1 MQHDMMNLSINL
13 KKSIM
18 KKKTL
23 KQYFTDASDIKSL
36 MCQLLGDV
44 TDLSLLEPSVGHG
57 SFLSGLLGH
66 PKKIDAVDVDSD
78 ALEVT
83 RERYGHLNVT
93 LHHKDF
99 IKIFDGDLLSEIDA
113 ISETLYDAVI
123 SNPPYGLYFDLD
135 YRRQLKKKYPN
146 FYVRESYGLFFM
158 LSILRLK
165 ENGRYVFL
173 IPDTF
178 LTSVSHKPLREFIAS
193 VAAPSHIIRFPSK
206 RFETVN
212 FAYGNLCI
220 IAGNRKKLEA
230 DHSAYW
236 SDIFSDEQHLSLASV
251 LESSVSAKTLIQ
263 EISTGWNPGMLGEDK
278 KNTTNHTVLG
288 NLAECRTGI
297 YTGDN
302 ERFIGFDPA
311 RVTRRINGHPIE
323 WSHVKDDELNV
334 NEKESGIKVGKFY
347 VPMIRGGHRQP
358 FEQPSSA
365 IHWSEESL
373 HFYKTNKKARLQNAD
388 FYFRRGISVPM
399 VSTRRISA
407 AIMENAVFDQ
417 GVVGIFPKEERDIPF
432 LLLYL
437 NSSLASRRIKEITNG
452 SANNSANYLKRLP
465 VPKLTEDQYNTA
477 AEIYSNARINR
488 SLPQEV
494 CDDFIESIDSLPL

>member
-1 MQHDMMNLSINL
+1 
-13 KKSIM
+13 M
-18 KKKTL
+18 KKKIL

-57 SFLSGLLGH
+57 SFLSGLIGN
-66 PKKIDAVDVDSD
+66 PRKIDAVDVDGE

-83 RERYGHLNVT
+83 RERYGHLNLE

-99 IKIFDGDLLSEIDA
+99 IRIFDGDLLSASDV

-220 IAGNRKKLEA
+220 IAGHRRKLEEN
-230 DHSAYW
+230 HSTYW
-236 SDIFSDEQHLSLASV
+236 SDIFSDEQHLNIADVS
-251 LESSVSAKTLIQ
+251 ESSVSAKMLIQ
-263 EISTGWNPGMLGEDK
+263 EVSTGWSPGMLGDSQK
-278 KNTTNHTVLG
+278 DSSTHTVLG
-288 NLAECRTGI
+288 DLAECRTGI

-323 WSHVKDDELNV
+323 WEEVRDDQLNAE
-334 NEKESGIKVGKFY
+334 EKESGIKGGKPY

-365 IHWSEESL
+365 IHWSAESL
-373 HFYKTNKKARLQNAD
+373 SFYKTNKKARLQNAD

-417 GVVGIFPKEERDIPF
+417 GVVGIFPKDEKDIPF
-432 LLLYL
+432 LLIYL
-437 NSSLASRRIKEITNG
+437 NSSVASRRIKEITNG

-465 VPKLTEDQYNTA
+465 VPKLTDDQYKAA
-477 AEIYSNARINR
+477 AEIYADARINK
-488 SLPQEV
+488 SLPQEL
-494 CDDFIESIDSLPL
+494 CDSFISSIDLLPL

>member
-1 MQHDMMNLSINL
+1 MCLSTIL
-13 KKSIM
+13 KKVAM
-18 KKKTL
+18 KKTLL
-23 KQYFTDASDIKSL
+23 KQYFTDAPDIKSL

-44 TDLSLLEPSVGHG
+44 SDCALLEPSVGQG
-57 SFLSGLLGH
+57 SFFSGLIGH
-66 PKKIDAVDVDSD
+66 PKKIDAVDVDYD

-83 RERYGHLNVT
+83 RARYAHLNIA

-99 IKIFDGDLLSEIDA
+99 IKIFDGDLLGAKHA
-113 ISETLYDAVI
+113 ISETYYDAVI
-123 SNPPYGLYFDLD
+123 SNPPYGLYFDLA
-135 YRRQLKKKYPN
+135 YRRELKKKYPN

-173 IPDTF
+173 VPDTF
-178 LTSVSHKPLREFIAS
+178 LTSVSHRPLRKFIAS

-212 FAYGNLCI
+212 FGYGNLCI
-220 IAGNRKKLEA
+220 IAGNKKALDERLSTYWA
-230 DHSAYW
+230 DV
-236 SDIFSDEQHLSLASV
+236 FNDEQLLTVASV
-251 LESSVSAKTLIQ
+251 STLSVSAKTLIQ
-263 EISTGWNPGMLGEDK
+263 EVSTGWNPGMLVERKDDSLS
-278 KNTTNHTVLG
+278 HTELG
-288 NLAECRTGI
+288 KLAECRTGI

-302 ERFIGFDPA
+302 ERFIGFDPT
-311 RVTRRINGHPIE
+311 RVTRRVNGHPID
-323 WSHVKDDELNV
+323 WDDVKKGELTAQ
-334 NEKESGIKVGKFY
+334 EKELGIKSGKSY

-358 FEQPSSA
+358 FEHPSSA
-365 IHWSEESL
+365 IHWGEESL
-373 HFYKTNKKARLQNAD
+373 DFYRTFKKARLQNAS

-417 GVVGIFPKEERDIPF
+417 GVVGIFPNEEKDLAF
-432 LLLYL
+432 LLIYL

-465 VPKLTEDQYNTA
+465 VPRLTEDQYGVA
-477 AEIYSNARINR
+477 AEIYAKAKADK
-488 SLPQEV
+488 SLSQAV
-494 CDDFIESIDSLPL
+494 CDEFIDAVERLPL